1 MIYHIIQEGP
11 GTGMVAACTSYPNGE
26 RNREPEERC
35 NIPHAPHF
43 TTLRKAH
50 KYLRD
55 TVGRD
60 PSPME
65 LEGSILVDEDERSR
79 NNSAR
84 RATNPTYFGQ
94 NGNTLHTIA
103 HSTRADT
110 RMFVAMSHKT
120 MAHTIHRLTRDPDP
134 LVRAYA
140 IAHPNVPLEDTETA
154 INDTDYRVVVAV
166 ARVTANRVNLAKAA
180 THERWEV
187 RQVAAEN
194 ERTPRGSLH
203 ALARDPQ
210 VGVRAS
216 VARNKALTEDVR
228 MILAR
233 DPDPRVRVIN
243 AENAT
248 QPRVLAIA
256 ARDTEPDVA
265 VAAAIN
271 ESTAGSDL
279 ARLATHVDERVRR
292 MVALNKSTPEETAL
306 ALTYDEDNMARS
318 GAGAH
323 QNTPV
328 WRKKELAQSDAEPIV
343 LNFLINS
350 TDTPICVT
358 RIMAERGN
366 QRACNYLAPGGELDA
381 RRQRASLA
389 RFKRTTTRPWFTMT
403 EWGYL

>member
-11 GTGMVAACTSYPNGE
+11 GTGMVAACTSDLNGE

-35 NIPHAPHF
+35 NIPDAPHF
-43 TTLRKAH
+43 KNLKQAH

-55 TVGRD
+55 TVGRE

-65 LEGSILVDEDERSR
+65 LKGSILVDEDERSR

-120 MAHTIHRLTRDPDP
+120 MAHTIHMLTRDPDP

-140 IAHPNVPLEDTETA
+140 VAHPNAPLEDTETA
-154 INDTDYRVVVAV
+154 INDTDYRVVAAA
-166 ARVTANRVNLAKAA
+166 ARVTDNRVNLAKAA

-194 ERTPRGSLH
+194 EHTPSGALH
-203 ALARDPQ
+203 ALARDPH

-216 VARNKALTEDVR
+216 AARNKTLAEDVR
-228 MILAR
+228 MILTR
-233 DPDPRVRVIN
+233 DPDPRVRAIN

-248 QPRVLAIA
+248 QTRVLAIA
-256 ARDTEPDVA
+256 TRDTEPNVA

-271 ESTAGSDL
+271 ENTADSDL
-279 ARLATHVDERVRR
+279 AHLATHSDDRVRR

-306 ALTYDEDNMARS
+306 ALTYDEDNMARA

-323 QNTPV
+323 KNTPV
-328 WRKKELAQSDAEPIV
+328 WRKKELAQSDTEPIV

-350 TDTPICVT
+350 TTTPLCVI
-358 RIMAERGN
+358 RVMAERGN
-366 QRACNYLAPGGELDA
+366 QRASNYLAPDGELNV
-381 RRQRASLA
+381 RKHRAALA
-389 RFKRTTTRPWFTMT
+389 RIKRTARPWFTMT
-403 EWGYL
+403 EWGNL

>member
-11 GTGMVAACTSYPNGE
+11 GTGMVAACTSDPNGE

-35 NIPHAPHF
+35 NIPDAPHF

-55 TVGRD
+55 TVGRE
-60 PSPME
+60 PTLME
-65 LEGSILVDEDERSR
+65 MEGSILVDDDERSR
-79 NNSAR
+79 NSIAR
-84 RATNPTYFGQ
+84 SATNPTYFGQ
-94 NGNTLHTIA
+94 NGNTLHVLA
-103 HSTRADT
+103 HSARADT
-110 RMFVAMSHKT
+110 RMYVAMSHKA
-120 MAHTIHRLTRDPDP
+120 MAHTIHMLTRDPDP

-140 IAHPNVPLEDTETA
+140 IAHPRASAGDTEMA
-154 INDTDYRVVVAV
+154 INDPDYRVVVSA
-166 ARVTANRVNLAKAA
+166 ASVTVNRVNLAKAA

-194 ERTPRGSLH
+194 EHTPSGALH
-203 ALARDPQ
+203 ALSRDLH

-216 VARNKALTEDVR
+216 VARNKTLTEDVR
-228 MILAR
+228 MILTR
-233 DPDPRVRVIN
+233 DPDPRVRAIN

-256 ARDTEPDVA
+256 ARDAEPDVV

-279 ARLATHVDERVRR
+279 AHLATHGDERVRR

-306 ALTYDEDNMARS
+306 ALTYDKDSMVRA

-323 QNTPV
+323 KNTPV
-328 WRKKELAQSDAEPIV
+328 WRKKELAQSDTEPIV

-350 TDTPICVT
+350 TDTPLCVI
-358 RIMAERGN
+358 RSMAERGN
-366 QRACNYLAPGGELDA
+366 QRARNYLSPEGELDA
-381 RRQRASLA
+381 RRQRAALA
-389 RFKRTTTRPWFTMT
+389 RFKRTTRPWFTMT
-403 EWGYL
+403 GWGNL

>member
-11 GTGMVAACTSYPNGE
+11 GTGMVAACTSDPNGE

-35 NIPHAPHF
+35 NIPDAPHF
-43 TTLRKAH
+43 KNLKRAH

-55 TVGRD
+55 TVGRE

-65 LEGSILVDEDERSR
+65 MERSILVDEDERSR

-103 HSTRADT
+103 HSARADT
-110 RMFVAMSHKT
+110 RMHVAMCHKT
-120 MAHTIHRLTRDPDP
+120 MAHTIHALASDPNP

-140 IAHPNVPLEDTETA
+140 IAHPNASLEDTETA
-154 INDTDYRVVVAV
+154 INDADYRVVAAA
-166 ARVTANRVNLAKAA
+166 ARVTANRVSLAKAA

-194 ERTPRGSLH
+194 EHTPSGALR
-203 ALARDPQ
+203 ALARDPH

-216 VARNKALTEDVR
+216 VTRNKALTEDVR
-228 MILAR
+228 MILTH

-248 QPRVLAIA
+248 QSRVLAIA

-271 ESTAGSDL
+271 ESTVGSDL
-279 ARLATHVDERVRR
+279 AHLATHSDERVRR
-292 MVALNKSTPEETAL
+292 MVALNKFTPEETAL
-306 ALTYDEDNMARS
+306 ALTYDKDNMVRA

-323 QNTPV
+323 KNMPV
-328 WRKKELAQSDAEPIV
+328 WRKKELAQEDTEPIV

-350 TDTPICVT
+350 TDTPLCVI

-366 QRACNYLAPGGELDA
+366 QRAHNYLATDGELNT
-381 RRQRASLA
+381 RQHRAALA
-389 RFKRTTTRPWFTMT
+389 RFKRTARPWFTMT
-403 EWGYL
+403 EWGNM

>member
-11 GTGMVAACTSYPNGE
+11 GTGMIAACTSDPNGE
-26 RNREPEERC
+26 RNREPEDRC
-35 NIPHAPHF
+35 NIPDAPHF

-55 TVGRD
+55 TVGRE

-65 LEGSILVDEDERSR
+65 IEGSILVDEDERSR

-94 NGNTLHTIA
+94 NGTTLHTIA

-110 RMFVAMSHKT
+110 RMHVAMCHKT
-120 MAHTIHRLTRDPDP
+120 MAHTIHMLTRDPNP

-140 IAHPNVPLEDTETA
+140 IAHPNAPLEDTETA
-154 INDTDYRVVVAV
+154 INDTDYRVVEAA

-194 ERTPRGSLH
+194 ERTPSGALH
-203 ALARDPQ
+203 ALARDPH

-216 VARNKALTEDVR
+216 AARNKMATEDVR
-228 MILAR
+228 MILTH
-233 DPDPRVRVIN
+233 DPDPRVRAIN

-248 QPRVLAIA
+248 QPRALAIA

-265 VAAAIN
+265 VAAATN
-271 ESTAGSDL
+271 THTAGSDL
-279 ARLATHVDERVRR
+279 AYLAAHGDERVRR

-306 ALTYDEDNMARS
+306 ALTYDEDNMVRA

-323 QNTPV
+323 KNTPV
-328 WRKKELAQSDAEPIV
+328 WRKKELAQEDTEPIV

-350 TDTPICVT
+350 TDTPLCVI

-366 QRACNYLAPGGELDA
+366 QRARNYLVPDGELDA
-381 RRQRASLA
+381 RRQRAALA
-389 RFKRTTTRPWFTMT
+389 RFKRTARPWFTMT
-403 EWGYL
+403 GWGNL

>member
-11 GTGMVAACTSYPNGE
+11 GTGMIAACTSDPNGE

-35 NIPHAPHF
+35 NIPDAPHF

-50 KYLRD
+50 KSLRD
-55 TVGRD
+55 TVGRE

-65 LEGSILVDEDERSR
+65 MEGSTLVDEDERSR

-84 RATNPTYFGQ
+84 RATNPTYLGQ

-120 MAHTIHRLTRDPDP
+120 MTHTIHMLTRDPNP

-140 IAHPNVPLEDTETA
+140 IAHPNAPLEDTETA
-154 INDTDYRVVVAV
+154 INDTDYRVVAAA

-194 ERTPRGSLH
+194 EHAPSGALH
-203 ALARDPQ
+203 ALARDPH
-210 VGVRAS
+210 VVVRAS
-216 VARNKALTEDVR
+216 VARNKTLTEDVR
-228 MILAR
+228 MILTH

-248 QPRVLAIA
+248 QSRVLAIA

-271 ESTAGSDL
+271 ESTVGSDL
-279 ARLATHVDERVRR
+279 AHLATHSDERVRR

-306 ALTYDEDNMARS
+306 ALTYDEDNMVRA

-323 QNTPV
+323 KNTPV
-328 WRKKELAQSDAEPIV
+328 WRKKELAQEDTEPIV

-350 TDTPICVT
+350 TDTPLCVI

-366 QRACNYLAPGGELDA
+366 RRARNYLAPEGELDA
-381 RRQRASLA
+381 RRQRAALA
-389 RFKRTTTRPWFTMT
+389 RVKRTARPWLTMT
-403 EWGYL
+403 GWGNL

>member
-1 MIYHIIQEGP
+1 MIYHIIQEDP
-11 GTGMVAACTSYPNGE
+11 GTGMIAACTSDPNGE

-35 NIPHAPHF
+35 NIPDAPHF
-43 TTLRKAH
+43 KNLKQAH

-55 TVGRD
+55 TVGRE

-65 LEGSILVDEDERSR
+65 MESSPLIDEDEHSR
-79 NNSAR
+79 NSSAS
-84 RATNPTYFGQ
+84 RATNPTYLGQ

-120 MAHTIHRLTRDPDP
+120 MAHTIHALASDPDP
-134 LVRAYA
+134 RVRAYA
-140 IAHPNVPLEDTETA
+140 IAHPHASLEDTETA
-154 INDTDYRVVVAV
+154 INDTDYRVVEAA
-166 ARVTANRVNLAKAA
+166 ARVTVNRVSLAKAA

-194 ERTPRGSLH
+194 EHTPSGALH
-203 ALARDPQ
+203 ALARDPH
-210 VGVRAS
+210 VG
-216 VARNKALTEDVR
+216 
-228 MILAR
+228 
-233 DPDPRVRVIN
+233 VRVIN

-248 QPRVLAIA
+248 QSRVLAIA

-271 ESTAGSDL
+271 ESTVGSDL
-279 ARLATHVDERVRR
+279 AHLATHSDERVRR

-306 ALTYDEDNMARS
+306 ALTYDKDNMVRA

-323 QNTPV
+323 KNTPV
-328 WRKKELAQSDAEPIV
+328 WRKKELAQEDTEPIV

-350 TDTPICVT
+350 TNTPLCVIH
-358 RIMAERGN
+358 IMAERGN
-366 QRACNYLAPGGELDA
+366 QRARNYLSPEGELDA
-381 RRQRASLA
+381 RRQRAALA
-389 RFKRTTTRPWFTMT
+389 RVKRATRPWFTMT
-403 EWGYL
+403 GWGNL

>member
-1 MIYHIIQEGP
+1 MIYHIVQEGP
-11 GTGMVAACTSYPNGE
+11 GTGMVAACTSDPNGE

-55 TVGRD
+55 TVGCE

-65 LEGSILVDEDERSR
+65 MEGSALVDEDERSR

-94 NGNTLHTIA
+94 NGNTLHTLA

-110 RMFVAMSHKT
+110 RMYVAMSHKA
-120 MAHTIHRLTRDPDP
+120 MAHTIHMLTRDPDP

-140 IAHPNVPLEDTETA
+140 IAHPRASAEDTETA
-154 INDTDYRVVVAV
+154 INDPDYRVVVSA
-166 ARVTANRVNLAKAA
+166 ARVTVNRVSLAKAA

-194 ERTPRGSLH
+194 ERTPSGALH
-203 ALARDPQ
+203 ALTRDPH

-216 VARNKALTEDVR
+216 VARNKTVTEDVR

-233 DPDPRVRVIN
+233 DPDPRVRAIN

-248 QPRVLAIA
+248 QPRALAIA
-256 ARDTEPDVA
+256 ARDAEPDVA

-279 ARLATHVDERVRR
+279 AYLATHGDERVRR

-306 ALTYDEDNMARS
+306 ALTYDEDNMARA

-323 QNTPV
+323 KNTPV
-328 WRKKELAQSDAEPIV
+328 WRKKELAQSDTEPIV
-343 LNFLINS
+343 LNFLVNS
-350 TDTPICVT
+350 TDTPLCVI

-366 QRACNYLAPGGELDA
+366 QRARNYLAPDGELDA
-381 RRQRASLA
+381 RLQRAALA
-389 RFKRTTTRPWFTMT
+389 RVKRTARPWFTMT
-403 EWGYL
+403 GWGNL

>member
-11 GTGMVAACTSYPNGE
+11 GTGMVAACTSDPNGE

-35 NIPHAPHF
+35 NIPDAPHF

-55 TVGRD
+55 TVGRE

-65 LEGSILVDEDERSR
+65 IEGSILVDEDERSR

-103 HSTRADT
+103 HSARADT
-110 RMFVAMSHKT
+110 RMHVAMCHKT
-120 MAHTIHRLTRDPDP
+120 MAHTIHALASDPDP

-140 IAHPNVPLEDTETA
+140 IAHLNAPLEDTETA
-154 INDTDYRVVVAV
+154 INDTDYRVVAAA

-194 ERTPRGSLH
+194 EHTPSGALH
-203 ALARDPQ
+203 ALARDPH

-216 VARNKALTEDVR
+216 AARNKMATEDVR
-228 MILAR
+228 MILTR
-233 DPDPRVRVIN
+233 DPDPRVRAIN

-248 QPRVLAIA
+248 QSRVLAIA
-256 ARDTEPDVA
+256 ARDMEPDVA
-265 VAAAIN
+265 VAAATN
-271 ESTAGSDL
+271 THTAGSDL
-279 ARLATHVDERVRR
+279 AYLAAHGDERVRR

-306 ALTYDEDNMARS
+306 ALTYDEDNMSRA

-323 QNTPV
+323 KNMPV
-328 WRKKELAQSDAEPIV
+328 WRKKELAQSDTEPIV

-350 TDTPICVT
+350 TDTPLCVI

-366 QRACNYLAPGGELDA
+366 QRARNYLAPDGELDA
-381 RRQRASLA
+381 RRQRAALA
-389 RFKRTTTRPWFTMT
+389 RFKRTTRPWFTMT
-403 EWGYL
+403 GWGNL

>member
-11 GTGMVAACTSYPNGE
+11 GTGVVAACTSDPNGE

-43 TTLRKAH
+43 KNLKQAH

-55 TVGRD
+55 TVGRE

-79 NNSAR
+79 NNSAH
-84 RATNPTYFGQ
+84 RATNPTYLGQ
-94 NGNTLHTIA
+94 NGNTLHVLA
-103 HSTRADT
+103 HSARADT
-110 RMFVAMSHKT
+110 RMYVAMCHKT
-120 MAHTIHRLTRDPDP
+120 MAHTIHALASDPDP

-140 IAHPNVPLEDTETA
+140 IAHPHASLEDTETA
-154 INDTDYRVVVAV
+154 INDADYRVVAAA
-166 ARVTANRVNLAKAA
+166 ARVTVNRVSLAKAA

-194 ERTPRGSLH
+194 EHTPSGALH
-203 ALARDPQ
+203 ALARDPH

-216 VARNKALTEDVR
+216 VARNKTVTEDVR

-248 QPRVLAIA
+248 QPRVLAYLA
-256 ARDTEPDVA
+256 AH
-265 VAAAIN
+265 
-271 ESTAGSDL
+271 G
-279 ARLATHVDERVRR
+279 DERVRR

-306 ALTYDEDNMARS
+306 ALTYDEDNMARA

-323 QNTPV
+323 KNTPV
-328 WRKKELAQSDAEPIV
+328 WRKKELAQEDTEPIV

-350 TDTPICVT
+350 TDTPLCVI

-366 QRACNYLAPGGELDA
+366 QRARNYLAPDGELDA
-381 RRQRASLA
+381 RRQRAALA
-389 RFKRTTTRPWFTMT
+389 RFKRTARPWFTMT
-403 EWGYL
+403 EWGNL

>member
-1 MIYHIIQEGP
+1 
-11 GTGMVAACTSYPNGE
+11 
-26 RNREPEERC
+26 
-35 NIPHAPHF
+35 
-43 TTLRKAH
+43 
-50 KYLRD
+50 
-55 TVGRD
+55 
-60 PSPME
+60 ME
-65 LEGSILVDEDERSR
+65 LEGSALVDEDERSR
-79 NNSAR
+79 NNSAH
-84 RATNPTYFGQ
+84 RATNPTYLGQ
-94 NGNTLHTIA
+94 NGNTLHALA
-103 HSTRADT
+103 HSARADT
-110 RMFVAMSHKT
+110 RMHVAMCHKT
-120 MAHTIHRLTRDPDP
+120 MAHTIHALASDPDP

-140 IAHPNVPLEDTETA
+140 IAHPNASLEDTETA
-154 INDTDYRVVVAV
+154 INDTDYRVVAAA
-166 ARVTANRVNLAKAA
+166 ARVTVNRVSLAKAA

-194 ERTPRGSLH
+194 EHTPSGALH
-203 ALARDPQ
+203 ALARDPH

-216 VARNKALTEDVR
+216 VARNKTVTEDVR

-256 ARDTEPDVA
+256 ARDAEPGVA

-279 ARLATHVDERVRR
+279 ARLATHGDERVCR

-306 ALTYDEDNMARS
+306 ALTYDEDNMARA

-323 QNTPV
+323 KNTPV
-328 WRKKELAQSDAEPIV
+328 WRKKELAKEDTEPIV

-350 TDTPICVT
+350 TDTPLCII

-366 QRACNYLAPGGELDA
+366 QRARNYLAPDGELDA
-381 RRQRASLA
+381 RRQRAALA
-389 RFKRTTTRPWFTMT
+389 RFKRTTRPWFTMT
-403 EWGYL
+403 GWGNL

>member
-11 GTGMVAACTSYPNGE
+11 GTGMVAACTSDPNGE
-26 RNREPEERC
+26 RNREQEERC

-43 TTLRKAH
+43 KNLKQAH

-55 TVGRD
+55 TVGRE

-65 LEGSILVDEDERSR
+65 LEGIILVDEDERSR

-84 RATNPTYFGQ
+84 RATNPTYLGQ
-94 NGNTLHTIA
+94 NGNTLHALA
-103 HSTRADT
+103 HSARADT
-110 RMFVAMSHKT
+110 RMHVAMCHKT
-120 MAHTIHRLTRDPDP
+120 MAHTIHALVSDPDP

-140 IAHPNVPLEDTETA
+140 IAHPNASLEDTETA
-154 INDTDYRVVVAV
+154 INDPDYRVVAAA
-166 ARVTANRVNLAKAA
+166 ARVTVNRVNLAKAA

-194 ERTPRGSLH
+194 ERTPSGALH
-203 ALARDPQ
+203 ALARDPH

-216 VARNKALTEDVR
+216 VARNKTATEDVR
-228 MILAR
+228 MILTR
-233 DPDPRVRVIN
+233 DPDPRVRAIN

-248 QPRVLAIA
+248 QPRALAIA
-256 ARDTEPDVA
+256 ARDTETDVA

-279 ARLATHVDERVRR
+279 AYLATHGDERVRR

-306 ALTYDEDNMARS
+306 ALTYDEDNMARA

-323 QNTPV
+323 KNTPV
-328 WRKKELAQSDAEPIV
+328 WRKKELAKEDTEPIV

-350 TDTPICVT
+350 TDTPLCVI

-366 QRACNYLAPGGELDA
+366 QRARNYLAPDGELDA
-381 RRQRASLA
+381 RRQWAALA
-389 RFKRTTTRPWFTMT
+389 RFKRTARPWFTMT
-403 EWGYL
+403 GWGNL

>member
-11 GTGMVAACTSYPNGE
+11 GTGMIAACTSDPNGE

-35 NIPHAPHF
+35 NIPDAPHF

-50 KYLRD
+50 KSLRD
-55 TVGRD
+55 TVGRE

-65 LEGSILVDEDERSR
+65 MEGSTLVDEDERSR

-84 RATNPTYFGQ
+84 RATNPTYLGQ

-120 MAHTIHRLTRDPDP
+120 MTHTIHMLTRDPNP

-140 IAHPNVPLEDTETA
+140 IAHPNAPLEGTETA
-154 INDTDYRVVVAV
+154 INDTDYRVVAAA

-194 ERTPRGSLH
+194 EHAPSGALH
-203 ALARDPQ
+203 ALARDPH

-216 VARNKALTEDVR
+216 VSRNKTLTEDVR
-228 MILAR
+228 MILTH

-248 QPRVLAIA
+248 QSRVLAIA

-279 ARLATHVDERVRR
+279 AHLATHSDERVRR

-306 ALTYDEDNMARS
+306 ALTYDKDNMVRA

-323 QNTPV
+323 KNTPV
-328 WRKKELAQSDAEPIV
+328 WRKKELAQEDTEPIV

-350 TDTPICVT
+350 TNTPLCVIH
-358 RIMAERGN
+358 IMAERGN
-366 QRACNYLAPGGELDA
+366 QRARNYLSPEGELDA
-381 RRQRASLA
+381 RRQRAALA
-389 RFKRTTTRPWFTMT
+389 RVKRATRPWFTMT
-403 EWGYL
+403 GWGNL

>member
-11 GTGMVAACTSYPNGE
+11 GTGMVAACTSDPNGE

-55 TVGRD
+55 TVGRE

-103 HSTRADT
+103 HSARADT
-110 RMFVAMSHKT
+110 RMHVAMCCKT
-120 MAHTIHRLTRDPDP
+120 MAHTIHALASDPDP

-140 IAHPNVPLEDTETA
+140 IAHPNASLEDTETA
-154 INDTDYRVVVAV
+154 INDPDYRVVAAA
-166 ARVTANRVNLAKAA
+166 ARVTANRVNLAKTA

-194 ERTPRGSLH
+194 ERTPSGALH
-203 ALARDPQ
+203 ALARDPH

-216 VARNKALTEDVR
+216 AARNKTLTEDVR
-228 MILAR
+228 MILTR
-233 DPDPRVRVIN
+233 DPDPRVRAIN

-248 QPRVLAIA
+248 QPRALAIA

-265 VAAAIN
+265 VAAATN
-271 ESTAGSDL
+271 THTAGSDL
-279 ARLATHVDERVRR
+279 AYLAAHGDERVRR

-306 ALTYDEDNMARS
+306 ALTYDEDNMARA

-323 QNTPV
+323 KNTPV
-328 WRKKELAQSDAEPIV
+328 WRKKELAQSDTEPIV

-350 TDTPICVT
+350 TDTPLCVI

-366 QRACNYLAPGGELDA
+366 QRARNYLAPDGELDA
-381 RRQRASLA
+381 RRQRAALA
-389 RFKRTTTRPWFTMT
+389 RFKRTARPWFTMT
-403 EWGYL
+403 GWGNL

>member
-11 GTGMVAACTSYPNGE
+11 GTGMVAACTDDPNGE

-35 NIPHAPHF
+35 NIPDAPHF

-55 TVGRD
+55 TVGRE

-65 LEGSILVDEDERSR
+65 IEGSILVDEDERSR

-103 HSTRADT
+103 HSARADT
-110 RMFVAMSHKT
+110 RMHVAMCHKT
-120 MAHTIHRLTRDPDP
+120 MAHTIHALASDPDP

-140 IAHPNVPLEDTETA
+140 IAHPNASLEDTETA
-154 INDTDYRVVVAV
+154 INDPDYRVVAAA
-166 ARVTANRVNLAKAA
+166 ARVTDNRVNLAKTA

-194 ERTPRGSLH
+194 ERTPSGALH
-203 ALARDPQ
+203 ALARDPH

-216 VARNKALTEDVR
+216 AARNKMATEDVR
-228 MILAR
+228 MILTR
-233 DPDPRVRVIN
+233 DPDPRVRAIN

-248 QPRVLAIA
+248 QQRALAIA
-256 ARDTEPDVA
+256 ARDAEPDVA
-265 VAAAIN
+265 VAAATN
-271 ESTAGSDL
+271 THTAGSDL
-279 ARLATHVDERVRR
+279 AYLATHSDERVRR

-306 ALTYDEDNMARS
+306 ALTYDEDNMARA

-323 QNTPV
+323 KNTPV
-328 WRKKELAQSDAEPIV
+328 WRKKELAQEDTEPIV

-350 TDTPICVT
+350 TDTPLCVI

-366 QRACNYLAPGGELDA
+366 QRAHNYLAPDGELNT
-381 RRQRASLA
+381 RQHRAALA
-389 RFKRTTTRPWFTMT
+389 RFKRTTRPWFTMT
-403 EWGYL
+403 EWGNL

>member
-11 GTGMVAACTSYPNGE
+11 GTGMVAACTSDPNGE

-35 NIPHAPHF
+35 NIPDAPHF

-55 TVGRD
+55 TVGRE
-60 PSPME
+60 PTIME
-65 LEGSILVDEDERSR
+65 MEGSPLVDEDERSR

-94 NGNTLHTIA
+94 NGNTLHTLA
-103 HSTRADT
+103 HSARADT
-110 RMFVAMSHKT
+110 RMRVAMSHKAMT
-120 MAHTIHRLTRDPDP
+120 HTIHMLTRDPDP

-140 IAHPNVPLEDTETA
+140 IAHPNAPLEDTETA
-154 INDTDYRVVVAV
+154 INDTDYRVVAAAARVAV
-166 ARVTANRVNLAKAA
+166 NRVNLAKAA

-194 ERTPRGSLH
+194 EHAPSGALH
-203 ALARDPQ
+203 ALARDPH

-216 VARNKALTEDVR
+216 VARNKTLTEDVQV
-228 MILAR
+228 ILTR
-233 DPDPRVRVIN
+233 DPDPRVCVIN

-248 QPRVLAIA
+248 QPRILAIA

-265 VAAAIN
+265 VAAATN

-279 ARLATHVDERVRR
+279 AHLATHGDERVRR

-306 ALTYDEDNMARS
+306 SLTYDKDNMVRA

-323 QNTPV
+323 KNTPV
-328 WRKKELAQSDAEPIV
+328 WRKKELAQEDTEPIV

-350 TDTPICVT
+350 TATPLCVI
-358 RIMAERGN
+358 RIMAERGH
-366 QRACNYLAPGGELDA
+366 QRARNYLAPDGELDA
-381 RRQRASLA
+381 RLQRAALA
-389 RFKRTTTRPWFTMT
+389 RVKRTARPWFTMT
-403 EWGYL
+403 EWGHL

>member
-11 GTGMVAACTSYPNGE
+11 GTGMVAACTSDPNGE

-35 NIPHAPHF
+35 NIPDAPHF
-43 TTLRKAH
+43 KNLKQAH

-55 TVGRD
+55 TVGRE

-65 LEGSILVDEDERSR
+65 LKGSILVDEDERSR

-120 MAHTIHRLTRDPDP
+120 MAHTIHMLT
-134 LVRAYA
+134 
-140 IAHPNVPLEDTETA
+140 
-154 INDTDYRVVVAV
+154 
-166 ARVTANRVNLAKAA
+166 
-180 THERWEV
+180 
-187 RQVAAEN
+187 
-194 ERTPRGSLH
+194 
-203 ALARDPQ
+203 
-210 VGVRAS
+210 
-216 VARNKALTEDVR
+216 
-228 MILAR
+228 R
-233 DPDPRVRVIN
+233 DPDPRVRAIN

-248 QPRVLAIA
+248 QTRVLAIA
-256 ARDTEPDVA
+256 TRDTEPNVA

-271 ESTAGSDL
+271 ENTADSDL
-279 ARLATHVDERVRR
+279 AHLATHSDDRVRR

-306 ALTYDEDNMARS
+306 ALTYDEDNMARA

-323 QNTPV
+323 KNTPV
-328 WRKKELAQSDAEPIV
+328 WRKKELAQSDTEPIV

-350 TDTPICVT
+350 TTTPLCVI
-358 RIMAERGN
+358 RVMAERGN
-366 QRACNYLAPGGELDA
+366 QRASNYLAPDGELNV
-381 RRQRASLA
+381 RQHRAALA
-389 RFKRTTTRPWFTMT
+389 RIKRTARPWFTMT
-403 EWGYL
+403 EWGNL

>member
-1 MIYHIIQEGP
+1 
-11 GTGMVAACTSYPNGE
+11 
-26 RNREPEERC
+26 
-35 NIPHAPHF
+35 
-43 TTLRKAH
+43 
-50 KYLRD
+50 
-55 TVGRD
+55 
-60 PSPME
+60 ME
-65 LEGSILVDEDERSR
+65 MEGSVLVDEDERSR

-94 NGNTLHTIA
+94 NGNSLHVLA
-103 HSTRADT
+103 HSARADT
-110 RMFVAMSHKT
+110 RMFVAMCHKT
-120 MAHTIHRLTRDPDP
+120 MTHTLHALASDPDP

-140 IAHPNVPLEDTETA
+140 IAHPNAPLEDAEAA
-154 INDTDYRVVVAV
+154 INDADYRVVVAA

-194 ERTPRGSLH
+194 EYTPSGALH

-216 VARNKALTEDVR
+216 VARNKAVTEDVR
-228 MILAR
+228 MVLAR
-233 DPDPRVRVIN
+233 DPDPRVRTIN

-265 VAAAIN
+265 VASAIN
-271 ESTAGSDL
+271 EHTTGGDL
-279 ARLATHVDERVRR
+279 AYLATHSDERVRR
-292 MVALNKSTPEETAL
+292 MVALNKSTPEETSL
-306 ALTYDEDNMARS
+306 ALTYDEDNMVRA

-323 QNTPV
+323 KNTPV

-350 TDTPICVT
+350 TDTPICVI

-389 RFKRTTTRPWFTMT
+389 RFKRATRPWFTMT

>member
-11 GTGMVAACTSYPNGE
+11 GTGKVAACTSDPNGE

-35 NIPHAPHF
+35 NVPDAPHF
-43 TTLRKAH
+43 KNLKQAH
-50 KYLRD
+50 KYLRN
-55 TVGRD
+55 TVGRE

-65 LEGSILVDEDERSR
+65 TEGSPLIDDDERSR

-84 RATNPTYFGQ
+84 RATNPTYPGQ

-110 RMFVAMSHKT
+110 RIHVAMCHKT
-120 MAHTIHRLTRDPDP
+120 MAHTIHALASDPDP

-140 IAHPNVPLEDTETA
+140 IAHPNASLEDAETA
-154 INDTDYRVVVAV
+154 INDPDYRVVAAA
-166 ARVTANRVNLAKAA
+166 ARVTVNRVNLAKAA

-194 ERTPRGSLH
+194 ERTPSGALH
-203 ALARDPQ
+203 ALARDPH

-216 VARNKALTEDVR
+216 VARNKTFTEDVR

-233 DPDPRVRVIN
+233 DPDPRVRAIN
-243 AENAT
+243 AENAA

-256 ARDTEPDVA
+256 ARDAEPDVV

-279 ARLATHVDERVRR
+279 AYLATHSDERVRR

-306 ALTYDEDNMARS
+306 ALTYDEDNMARA

-323 QNTPV
+323 KNTPV

-350 TDTPICVT
+350 TDTPLCVI

-366 QRACNYLAPGGELDA
+366 QRARNYLAPDGELNT
-381 RRQRASLA
+381 RQHRAALA
-389 RFKRTTTRPWFTMT
+389 RVKRTARPWFTMT
-403 EWGYL
+403 EWGNL

>member
-1 MIYHIIQEGP
+1 MIYHVIQEGP
-11 GTGMVAACTSYPNGE
+11 GTGMVAACTGDPNGE

-35 NIPHAPHF
+35 NIPDAPHF

-55 TVGRD
+55 TVGRE
-60 PSPME
+60 PSIME
-65 LEGSILVDEDERSR
+65 TEGSVLVDEDESSR

-94 NGNTLHTIA
+94 NGNTLHVLA
-103 HSTRADT
+103 HSARADT
-110 RMFVAMSHKT
+110 RMRVAMCHRT
-120 MAHTIHRLTRDPDP
+120 MTHTIHMLTRDPDP

-140 IAHPNVPLEDTETA
+140 IAHTNVPLDDTETA
-154 INDTDYRVVVAV
+154 INDTDYRVVAAA
-166 ARVTANRVNLAKAA
+166 ARVTVNRVNLAKAA

-194 ERTPRGSLH
+194 EHAPSGALH
-203 ALARDPQ
+203 ALARDPH

-216 VARNKALTEDVR
+216 VARNKMLTEDVR
-228 MILAR
+228 VILTR

-271 ESTAGSDL
+271 ESAAGSDL
-279 ARLATHVDERVRR
+279 AHLATHGDERVRR

-306 ALTYDEDNMARS
+306 ALTYDKDNMVRA

-323 QNTPV
+323 KNTPV
-328 WRKKELAQSDAEPIV
+328 WRTKELAQNDEEPIV
-343 LNFLINS
+343 MNFLINS
-350 TDTPICVT
+350 TATPLCVI

-366 QRACNYLAPGGELDA
+366 QRARNYLAPDGELSA
-381 RRQRASLA
+381 RRHRAALA
-389 RFKRTTTRPWFTMT
+389 RVKRIARPWFTMT
-403 EWGYL
+403 EWGHL

>member
-11 GTGMVAACTSYPNGE
+11 GTGMVAACTSDPNGE

-35 NIPHAPHF
+35 NIPDAPHF

-55 TVGRD
+55 TVGRE
-60 PSPME
+60 PTVME
-65 LEGSILVDEDERSR
+65 TEGSLLVDEDERSR

-94 NGNTLHTIA
+94 NGNALHVLA

-110 RMFVAMSHKT
+110 RMYVAMSHKA
-120 MAHTIHRLTRDPDP
+120 MAHTIHMLTRDPDP

-140 IAHPNVPLEDTETA
+140 IAHPRASAEDTETA
-154 INDTDYRVVVAV
+154 INDTDYRVVAAA
-166 ARVTANRVNLAKAA
+166 ARVTVNRVNLAKAA
-180 THERWEV
+180 THEHWEV

-194 ERTPRGSLH
+194 EHTPSGALH
-203 ALARDPQ
+203 ALARDPH

-216 VARNKALTEDVR
+216 AARNKTLTEDVR
-228 MILAR
+228 VILTR

-279 ARLATHVDERVRR
+279 SHLATHGDERVRR

-306 ALTYDEDNMARS
+306 ALTYDKDNMVRA
-318 GAGAH
+318 GVGAH
-323 QNTPV
+323 KNTPV
-328 WRKKELAQSDAEPIV
+328 WRKKELAQNDTEPIV

-350 TDTPICVT
+350 TATPLCVI
-358 RIMAERGN
+358 RIMAERGH
-366 QRACNYLAPGGELDA
+366 QRARNYLAPDGELSA
-381 RRQRASLA
+381 RRHRAALA
-389 RFKRTTTRPWFTMT
+389 RVKRIARPWFTMT
-403 EWGYL
+403 EWGHL

>member
-11 GTGMVAACTSYPNGE
+11 GTGKVAACTSDLNGE

-35 NIPHAPHF
+35 NIPDAPHF

-55 TVGRD
+55 TVGRE

-65 LEGSILVDEDERSR
+65 IEGSILVDEDERSR

-84 RATNPTYFGQ
+84 RATNPTYLGQ
-94 NGNTLHTIA
+94 NGNTLHVLA
-103 HSTRADT
+103 HSARADT
-110 RMFVAMSHKT
+110 RMYVAMCHKA
-120 MAHTIHRLTRDPDP
+120 MAHTIHALASDPDP

-140 IAHPNVPLEDTETA
+140 IAHPHASLEDTETA
-154 INDTDYRVVVAV
+154 INDADYRVVAAA
-166 ARVTANRVNLAKAA
+166 ARVTVNRVNLAKTA
-180 THERWEV
+180 THERWEA

-194 ERTPRGSLH
+194 EHTPSGALH
-203 ALARDPQ
+203 ALARDPH

-216 VARNKALTEDVR
+216 AARNKMATEDAR

-233 DPDPRVRVIN
+233 DPDPRVRAIN

-256 ARDTEPDVA
+256 ARDTEPDVL

-271 ESTAGSDL
+271 ESTARSDL
-279 ARLATHVDERVRR
+279 AYLATHGDERVRR
-292 MVALNKSTPEETAL
+292 MVSLNKSTPEETAL
-306 ALTYDEDNMARS
+306 ALTYDEDSMARA

-323 QNTPV
+323 KNTPV
-328 WRKKELAQSDAEPIV
+328 WRKKELAQSDTEPIV

-350 TDTPICVT
+350 TDTPLCVI

-366 QRACNYLAPGGELDA
+366 QRARNYLAPEGELNA
-381 RRQRASLA
+381 RQQRATLA
-389 RFKRTTTRPWFTMT
+389 RFKRTARPWFTMT
-403 EWGYL
+403 GWGNL

>member
-11 GTGMVAACTSYPNGE
+11 GTGMVAACTSDPNSE
-26 RNREPEERC
+26 RYREPEERC
-35 NIPHAPHF
+35 NIPDAPHF

-55 TVGRD
+55 TVGRE

-65 LEGSILVDEDERSR
+65 MEGSTLVDEDERSR
-79 NNSAR
+79 NSSAR
-84 RATNPTYFGQ
+84 SATNTTYFGQ
-94 NGNTLHTIA
+94 NGNTLHTLA

-110 RMFVAMSHKT
+110 RMYVAMSHKT
-120 MAHTIHRLTRDPDP
+120 MAHTIHMLTQDPDP

-140 IAHPNVPLEDTETA
+140 IAHPNAPLEDAEAA
-154 INDTDYRVVVAV
+154 IRDTDYRVVAAA

-180 THERWEV
+180 THEHWEV

-194 ERTPRGSLH
+194 EHTPSSSLH
-203 ALARDPQ
+203 ALSRDPH

-216 VARNKALTEDVR
+216 VARNKKATEDVR
-228 MILAR
+228 MILTR
-233 DPDPRVRVIN
+233 DTDPRVRAIN

-248 QPRVLAIA
+248 HPRVLAIA

-271 ESTAGSDL
+271 ESTAASDL
-279 ARLATHVDERVRR
+279 AHLATHGDERVRR

-306 ALTYDEDNMARS
+306 ALTYDEDNMARA

-323 QNTPV
+323 KNTPV
-328 WRKKELAQSDAEPIV
+328 WRKKELAQSDTELIV

-350 TDTPICVT
+350 TDTPLCVI

-366 QRACNYLAPGGELDA
+366 QRACNYLAPDGELDA
-381 RRQRASLA
+381 RLQRAALA
-389 RFKRTTTRPWFTMT
+389 RVKRTARPWFTMT
-403 EWGYL
+403 GWGRL

>member
-11 GTGMVAACTSYPNGE
+11 GTGMVAACTSDPNGE

-55 TVGRD
+55 TVGRE

-103 HSTRADT
+103 HSARADT
-110 RMFVAMSHKT
+110 RMHVAMCYKT
-120 MAHTIHRLTRDPDP
+120 MAHTIHALASDPDP
-134 LVRAYA
+134 LVRA
-140 IAHPNVPLEDTETA
+140 
-154 INDTDYRVVVAV
+154 
-166 ARVTANRVNLAKAA
+166 
-180 THERWEV
+180 
-187 RQVAAEN
+187 
-194 ERTPRGSLH
+194 
-203 ALARDPQ
+203 
-210 VGVRAS
+210 
-216 VARNKALTEDVR
+216 
-228 MILAR
+228 
-233 DPDPRVRVIN
+233 IN

-248 QPRVLAIA
+248 QPRALAIA

-265 VAAAIN
+265 VAAATN
-271 ESTAGSDL
+271 THTAGSDL
-279 ARLATHVDERVRR
+279 AYLAAHGDERVRR

-306 ALTYDEDNMARS
+306 ALTYDEDNMARA

-323 QNTPV
+323 KNTPV
-328 WRKKELAQSDAEPIV
+328 WRKKELAQSDTEPIV

-350 TDTPICVT
+350 TDTPLCVI
-358 RIMAERGN
+358 RIMSERGN
-366 QRACNYLAPGGELDA
+366 QRARNYLAPDGELDA
-381 RRQRASLA
+381 RRQRAALA
-389 RFKRTTTRPWFTMT
+389 RFKRTARPWFTMT
-403 EWGYL
+403 GWGNL

>member
-11 GTGMVAACTSYPNGE
+11 GTGMVAACTSDPNGE

-35 NIPHAPHF
+35 NIPDAPHF

-55 TVGRD
+55 TVGRE

-65 LEGSILVDEDERSR
+65 IEGSILVDEDERSR

-103 HSTRADT
+103 HSARADT
-110 RMFVAMSHKT
+110 RMHVAMCYKT
-120 MAHTIHRLTRDPDP
+120 MAHTIHALASDPDP

-140 IAHPNVPLEDTETA
+140 IAHPNASLEDTETA
-154 INDTDYRVVVAV
+154 INDPDYRVVAAA
-166 ARVTANRVNLAKAA
+166 ARVTANRVNLAKTA

-194 ERTPRGSLH
+194 ERTPSGALH
-203 ALARDPQ
+203 ALARDPH

-216 VARNKALTEDVR
+216 AARNKTLTEDVR
-228 MILAR
+228 TILTR
-233 DPDPRVRVIN
+233 DPDPRVRAIN

-248 QPRVLAIA
+248 QPRALAIA

-265 VAAAIN
+265 VAAATN
-271 ESTAGSDL
+271 THTAGSDL
-279 ARLATHVDERVRR
+279 AYLAAHGDERVRR

-306 ALTYDEDNMARS
+306 ALTYDEDNMARA
-318 GAGAH
+318 GAGAYK
-323 QNTPV
+323 NTPV
-328 WRKKELAQSDAEPIV
+328 WRKKELAQSDTEPIV

-350 TDTPICVT
+350 TDTPLCVI

-366 QRACNYLAPGGELDA
+366 QRARNYLAPDGELDA
-381 RRQRASLA
+381 RRQRAALA
-389 RFKRTTTRPWFTMT
+389 RFKRTARPWFTMT
-403 EWGYL
+403 GWGNL

>member
-11 GTGMVAACTSYPNGE
+11 GTGMVAACTSDPNGE

-35 NIPHAPHF
+35 NIPDAPHF

-55 TVGRD
+55 TVGRE

-65 LEGSILVDEDERSR
+65 IEGSILVDEDERSR

-110 RMFVAMSHKT
+110 RMHVAMCHKT
-120 MAHTIHRLTRDPDP
+120 MAHTIHMLTRDPNP

-140 IAHPNVPLEDTETA
+140 IAHPNAPLEDTETA
-154 INDTDYRVVVAV
+154 INDTDYRVVEAA

-194 ERTPRGSLH
+194 ERTPSGALH
-203 ALARDPQ
+203 ALARDPH

-216 VARNKALTEDVR
+216 AARNKMATEDVR
-228 MILAR
+228 MILTH
-233 DPDPRVRVIN
+233 DPDPRVRAIN

-248 QPRVLAIA
+248 QPRALAIA
-256 ARDTEPDVA
+256 ARDTETDVA

-279 ARLATHVDERVRR
+279 AYLATHGDERVRR

-306 ALTYDEDNMARS
+306 ALTYDEDNMARA

-323 QNTPV
+323 KNTPV
-328 WRKKELAQSDAEPIV
+328 WRKKELAKEDTEPIV

-350 TDTPICVT
+350 TDTPLCVI

-366 QRACNYLAPGGELDA
+366 QRARNYLAPDGELDA
-381 RRQRASLA
+381 RRQWAALA
-389 RFKRTTTRPWFTMT
+389 RFKRTARPWFTMT
-403 EWGYL
+403 GWGNL

>member
-11 GTGMVAACTSYPNGE
+11 GTGMVAACTSDPNGE

-35 NIPHAPHF
+35 NIPDAPHF

-55 TVGRD
+55 TVGRE
-60 PSPME
+60 PSLME
-65 LEGSILVDEDERSR
+65 MEGSTLVDDDERTR

-84 RATNPTYFGQ
+84 RATNSTHFGQ
-94 NGNTLHTIA
+94 NGNGLHVLA
-103 HSTRADT
+103 HSARADT

-120 MAHTIHRLTRDPDP
+120 MTHTLHALASDPDP

-140 IAHPNVPLEDTETA
+140 IAHPNAPLEDAEAA
-154 INDTDYRVVVAV
+154 INDADYRVVVAA

-187 RQVAAEN
+187 RQVSAEN

-203 ALARDPQ
+203 ALARDAH

-216 VARNKALTEDVR
+216 VARNKTLTEDVR
-228 MILAR
+228 MILTR

-248 QPRVLAIA
+248 RPRVLAIA

-271 ESTAGSDL
+271 ERTAGSDL
-279 ARLATHVDERVRR
+279 ARLATHSDERVRR

-306 ALTYDEDNMARS
+306 ALTYDEDNMARA

-323 QNTPV
+323 KNTPV
-328 WRKKELAQSDAEPIV
+328 WRKKELAQEDTEPIV

-350 TDTPICVT
+350 TATPLCVI
-358 RIMAERGN
+358 RIMAERGH
-366 QRACNYLAPGGELDA
+366 QRARNYLAPDGELDA
-381 RRQRASLA
+381 RLQRAALA
-389 RFKRTTTRPWFTMT
+389 RVKRIARPWFTMT
-403 EWGYL
+403 GWGHL